1 VSHGRRL
8 QRLALVIGLAATS
21 LGAIVDRI
29 AAVVNDEVITL
40 SEVYELGTDFIE
52 ERVTAAGGNTGARRQ
67 AEIEVLDT
75 LIMRRL
81 ISQEIEKLELDVGD
95 TELDRTID
103 DIARR
108 NGLDRDQLRAEVEK
122 TGMPWQEYRNELK
135 ENLRQA
141 KFTQAVIQP
150 RINVNEDELIDAYRR
165 LTASGERPQI
175 ADLGAIFLAYPPN
188 ADDALKAERK
198 AAADQVRAEFA
209 TGKPFAELAQKYDQG
224 PYGPQGGKM
233 GTYKKGE
240 LVPEL
245 DVPAFSTP
253 VGSLSAPIETSQGV
267 FLLTVFELRTEAPP
281 PMEEMRESLMQ
292 QVYADRIDDETD
304 QWYRQARR
312 RAAVLVKLE
321 APE

>member
-1 VSHGRRL
+1 MKSILRL
-8 QRLALVIGLAATS
+8 CLVAAVALGTTGALV
-21 LGAIVDRI
+21 DRV
-29 AAVVNDEVITL
+29 AAVVNDDVITL
-40 SEVYELGTDFIE
+40 SEVYELGSDFIE
-52 ERVTAAGGNTGARRQ
+52 ERVQTASGNPSARRE

-81 ISQEIEKLELDVGD
+81 ISQEIEKLDLDVTD
-95 TELDRTID
+95 QELDRTVD

-108 NGLDRDQLRAEVEK
+108 NGLERDQLRSEVEK
-122 TGMPWQEYRNELK
+122 TGMPWQEYRSELK

-150 RINVNEDELIDAYRR
+150 RINVNQDELTDAYNRAIA
-165 LTASGERPQI
+165 TGATPQL
-175 ADLGAIFLAYPPN
+175 ADLGAIFLAFPPD
-188 ADDALKAERK
+188 ADEAAKAERRAT
-198 AAADQVRAEFA
+198 AAKVQAEFTA
-209 TGKPFAELAQKYDQG
+209 GKPFAELATQYDQG
-224 PYGPQGGKM
+224 PYGPNGGKM

-245 DVPAFSTP
+245 DGPAFSTP
-253 VGSLSAPIETSQGV
+253 VGTLTAPIETGQGI
-267 FLLTVFELRTEAPP
+267 FLLTVFEMRSEPP
-281 PMEEMRESLMQ
+281 PTFDAMKESLTQ
-292 QVYADRIDDETD
+292 QVYADRIEDETD